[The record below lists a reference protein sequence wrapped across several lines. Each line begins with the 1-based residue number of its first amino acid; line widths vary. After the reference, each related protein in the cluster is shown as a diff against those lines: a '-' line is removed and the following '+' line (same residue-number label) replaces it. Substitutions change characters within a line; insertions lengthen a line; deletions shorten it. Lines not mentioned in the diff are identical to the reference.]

1 MIEVDSQGGVR
12 ASHKPLWRRSKMG
25 YEFDFN
31 CDRWQLDGSITVNLG
46 SLKDFDQ
53 LTMVGLRKALCRYA
67 EELAAT
73 TTKRTIS
80 LVNAYFNATG
90 ESSINLKGLT
100 NWRASSVGEQ
110 ESSMGSIKSFFLSW
124 YDWGYPG
131 IDRECADYLESLVL
145 KGRIKGKAVKG
156 MCPFSGPLS
165 SQEQGAVLDWLANA
179 FSQKAITLE
188 HYALVLALSFTGR
201 RAVQFRSCR
210 ICDLNA
216 REDKNGF
223 EYALNIPRVKT
234 KGVGFR
240 ETFRAISIV
249 SDLYLV
255 LMNQCKAS
263 QKLVEDHL
271 GTKLSENVKQ
281 QIPIFL
287 NKARLAGINCE
298 EDFSF
303 ELSNRP
309 DYFHM
314 TDRSALDALAK
325 VARLCTARSERTGEF
340 IHLTSRRFRYS
351 KATNLARRGIQGVE
365 LAFALDHLDT
375 QHISVYTE
383 NTPETAAVID
393 KFMAPALAPLAQ
405 AFAGQLID
413 SERDALRANDPHSR
427 VKNNSSHNVGSCG
440 THAFCASGY
449 RACYTCVNFQP
460 WRDAPHE
467 EVRDEILAEREN
479 QQEIGVSQHVIEST
493 DRLLLAVEQVIQ
505 MCHEAKEVAGS
516 E

>member
-1 MIEVDSQGGVR
+1 MKEVNIQGGIQE
-12 ASHKPLWRRSKMG
+12 SNKPIWRRSKMG
-25 YEFDFN
+25 YEYDFN
-31 CDRWQLDGSITVNLG
+31 DDFWQLDGSVTVNLG
-46 SLKDFDQ
+46 SLRKLDQ
-53 LTMVGLRKALCRYA
+53 VTMVGLRKALCRYA
-67 EELAAT
+67 EELAGN

-80 LVNAYFNATG
+80 LLNAYCDATG

-100 NWRASSVGEQ
+100 NWRASLIGEQ
-110 ESSMGSIKSFFLSW
+110 EAMMGSIKSFFLSW

-131 IDRECADYLESLVL
+131 MDKECADYLESQVL
-145 KGRIKGKAVKG
+145 KGRVKGKAVKG
-156 MCPFSGPLS
+156 ACPFSGPLS
-165 SQEQGAVLDWLANA
+165 PQEQGAVLDWLANA
-179 FSQKAITLE
+179 FSQKKITLE
-188 HYALVLALSFTGR
+188 QYALVLALSFTGR
-201 RAVQFRSCR
+201 RAVQLRSCR
-210 ICDLNA
+210 ACDLSA
-216 REDKNGF
+216 REDKNGR
-223 EYALNIPRVKT
+223 EYALNVPRVKQ

-240 ETFRAISIV
+240 ETFRSLSIV
-249 SDLYLV
+249 PDLYLV
-255 LMNQCKAS
+255 LMNQCRES
-263 QKLVEDHL
+263 QEYVERHL
-271 GTKLSENVKQ
+271 GTELPESIKQ
-281 QIPIFL
+281 QIPIFIDR
-287 NKARLAGINCE
+287 ARIRRVTSVDDL
-298 EDFSF
+298 SY
-303 ELSNRP
+303 ELSNRA

-314 TDRSALDALAK
+314 TDRSALDELAD
-325 VARLCTARSERTGEF
+325 VARKCTARSERTGEF

-365 LAFALDHLDT
+365 LAFALDQSDT
-375 QHISVYTE
+375 QHVSVYTE

-405 AFAGQLID
+405 AFAGKLID

-467 EVRDEILAEREN
+467 EVRDEILAEREK

-505 MCHEAKEVAGS
+505 MCKKAKEVVS
-516 E
+516 NE